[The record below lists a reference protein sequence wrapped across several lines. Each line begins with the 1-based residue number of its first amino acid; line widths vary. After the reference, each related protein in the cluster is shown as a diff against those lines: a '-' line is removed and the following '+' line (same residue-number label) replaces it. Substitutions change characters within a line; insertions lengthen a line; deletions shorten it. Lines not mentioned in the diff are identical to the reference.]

1 MKYIF
6 VDTDNGSLTP
16 GTPVHTSSTWPANAD
31 RFISLA
37 TAVGNATV
45 RAETDDITIFCQG
58 VSADTSRCLISPSI
72 LAASVTVQGN
82 LTGPKWDT
90 TKYRIE
96 YAGSILEAFY
106 VTYAIGNVTIKNL
119 QVQND
124 GTNTGGPYAFRFNT
138 TTGAFT
144 YTFDSCIAR
153 IGVSV
158 GTATGYAFRLG
169 VGATAVGRFTNCI
182 AVKLASAGTN
192 SRNGFASSSTP
203 GVDITAYNSIAY
215 NFSTGASQL
224 LKAVNCAIFDNT
236 DDFSTSVGTIQYC
249 ASDDGDGTNA
259 VTGLNWAGQFVDYP
273 NSDFNLKAGSALIG
287 SGIGPTGDASVPT
300 TDIAGNTRSGATTDI
315 GVVKYVPVFTITS
328 IDGDDTVY
336 DNQVA
341 NITGTGFGTVQ
352 GLVYIDGVQQSINS
366 WTNTVIN
373 ITVEQG
379 ALSLGAATLKV
390 FKLI

>member
-58 VSADTSRCLISPSI
+58 VSVDTSRCLISPSI

-82 LTGPKWDT
+82 LNSAKWDN

-96 YAGSILEAFY
+96 YAGAALEAFY
-106 VTYAIGNVTIKNL
+106 VTYAIGNVTIKNF

-124 GTNTGGPYAFRFNT
+124 GTNTGGPYAVRFNA

-144 YTFDSCIAR
+144 YTLDSCIAR
-153 IGVSV
+153 IGVAS
-158 GTATGYAFRLG
+158 GASPGYAFRLG
-169 VGATAVGRFTNCI
+169 IGSTAIGRITNCI

-192 SRNGFASSSTP
+192 SRIGFAGPSGSS
-203 GVDITAYNSIAY
+203 DRTAYNSIAQKF
-215 NFSTGASQL
+215 NGGFENL
-224 LKAVNCAIFDNT
+224 LKAVNCVSFDNT
-236 DDFSTSVGTIQYC
+236 DDFAASVTTIAYC

-259 VTGLNWAGQFVDYP
+259 ITGLTWADQFVDYT
-273 NSDFNLKAGSALIG
+273 NSDFTLKAGSGLIG
-287 SGIGPTGDASVPT
+287 TGIGPASDANVPT
-300 TDIAGNTRSGATTDI
+300 TDIAGNTRSGTTTDI
-315 GVVKYVPVFTITS
+315 GVVKYVSVLTITS

-373 ITVEQG
+373 VTVEQG

-390 FKLI
+390 FKPI